1 MDSRELQYVIVISE
15 KGSFSEAAKYLSVSQ
30 PALSQ
35 YVRRVEDR
43 LGCALFLR
51 GSQGLKLTPAGVTFV
66 TKGRA
71 VLAAISNLE
80 KEMVAYRWGK
90 KEGITVGA
98 SQFYGKY
105 LLVPML
111 DVLRSTASDHHVEI
125 IEGSSGH
132 LEEEILKGHLDMGF
146 FPEPIHHEDI
156 NFIPIYEEEV
166 YLPMQ
171 RKIRTRL
178 PSSSTHGTGKSLNLA
193 PFRDLPFIMLRKGL
207 KFHDLTQRLCREYDF
222 FPKAIYES
230 DNLDTVY
237 SLVSH
242 NYGVAFLPS
251 TLLPVLTKKTATSAS
266 TPSPQKTPSAR
277 IGIAY
282 LGTRF
287 KEKKMQALA
296 KEIRNRLLGAQI
308 LPS

>member
-71 VLAAISNLE
+71 VLAAISDLE

-125 IEGSSGH
+125 IEGSSDH

-166 YLPMQ
+166 YFAHAAENKDAAALI
-171 RKIRTRL
+171 K
-178 PSSSTHGTGKSLNLA
+178 HAWDGKSLNLA

-222 FPKAIYES
+222 SPK
-230 DNLDTVY
+230 
-237 SLVSH
+237 
-242 NYGVAFLPS
+242 PS
-251 TLLPVLTKKTATSAS
+251 MNRTTLILS
-266 TPSPQKTPSAR
+266 TPS
-277 IGIAY
+277 
-282 LGTRF
+282 
-287 KEKKMQALA
+287 
-296 KEIRNRLLGAQI
+296 
-308 LPS
+308 

>member
-71 VLAAISNLE
+71 VLSAISDLE

-125 IEGSSGH
+125 IEGSSDH

-156 NFIPIYEEEV
+156 NFVPIYEEEV
-166 YLPMQ
+166 YFAHAAENKDAAAL
-171 RKIRTRL
+171 IG
-178 PSSSTHGTGKSLNLA
+178 HAWDGKSLNLA
-193 PFRDLPFIMLRKGL
+193 PFRDLPFVMLRKGL

-251 TLLPVLTKKTATSAS
+251 TLLPVLTKNDSNVRFYPLAS
-266 TPSPQKTPSAR
+266 KKAQRR

-287 KEKKMQALA
+287 KEKKMRTLA

-308 LPS
+308 APR

>member
-1 MDSRELQYVIVISE
+1 
-15 KGSFSEAAKYLSVSQ
+15 
-30 PALSQ
+30 
-35 YVRRVEDR
+35 
-43 LGCALFLR
+43 
-51 GSQGLKLTPAGVTFV
+51 
-66 TKGRA
+66 
-71 VLAAISNLE
+71 
-80 KEMVAYRWGK
+80 
-90 KEGITVGA
+90 
-98 SQFYGKY
+98 
-105 LLVPML
+105 ML

-125 IEGSSGH
+125 IEGSSDH

-156 NFIPIYEEEV
+156 NFVPIYEEEV
-166 YLPMQ
+166 YFAHAAENKDAAALI
-171 RKIRTRL
+171 K
-178 PSSSTHGTGKSLNLA
+178 HAWDGKSLNLA

-251 TLLPVLTKKTATSAS
+251 TLLPVLTKKDSNVRFYPLAS
-266 TPSPQKTPSAR
+266 KNAQRR

>member
-1 MDSRELQYVIVISE
+1 MEQKNFKRTTVTAALPYANGGVHIGHLAGVYV
-15 KGSFSEAAKYLSVSQ
+15 
-30 PALSQ
+30 PADI
-35 YVRRVEDR
+35 YVRYLR
-43 LGCALFLR
+43 LKKQDVVFIG
-51 GSQGLKLTPAGVTFV
+51 GSDEHGVPV
-66 TKGRA
+66 TIRA
-71 VLAAISNLE
+71 
-80 KEMVAYRWGK
+80 K

-125 IEGSSGH
+125 IEGSSDH

-156 NFIPIYEEEV
+156 NFVPIYEEEV
-166 YLPMQ
+166 YFAHAAENKDAAALI
-171 RKIRTRL
+171 K
-178 PSSSTHGTGKSLNLA
+178 HAWDGKSLNLA

-251 TLLPVLTKKTATSAS
+251 TLLPVLTKKDSNVRFYPLAS
-266 TPSPQKTPSAR
+266 KNAQRR

>member
-71 VLAAISNLE
+71 VLSAISDLE

-105 LLVPML
+105 LLVP
-111 DVLRSTASDHHVEI
+111 
-125 IEGSSGH
+125 
-132 LEEEILKGHLDMGF
+132 
-146 FPEPIHHEDI
+146 
-156 NFIPIYEEEV
+156 
-166 YLPMQ
+166 
-171 RKIRTRL
+171 
-178 PSSSTHGTGKSLNLA
+178 
-193 PFRDLPFIMLRKGL
+193 
-207 KFHDLTQRLCREYDF
+207 C
-222 FPKAIYES
+222 
-230 DNLDTVY
+230 
-237 SLVSH
+237 
-242 NYGVAFLPS
+242 
-251 TLLPVLTKKTATSAS
+251 LLYTS
-266 TPSPQKTPSAR
+266 PSPRDS
-277 IGIAY
+277 
-282 LGTRF
+282 
-287 KEKKMQALA
+287 
-296 KEIRNRLLGAQI
+296 
-308 LPS
+308 

>member
-35 YVRRVEDR
+35 YVRRVENR
-43 LGCALFLR
+43 LGCDLFLR
-51 GSQGLKLTPAGVTFV
+51 GSQGLRLTPAGVTFV
-66 TKGRA
+66 KKGR
-71 VLAAISNLE
+71 VILSAISGLE
-80 KEMVAYRWGK
+80 KEMAAYRWGK

-125 IEGSSGH
+125 IEGSSDH
-132 LEEEILKGHLDMGF
+132 LEEEILKGRLDLAF

-156 NFIPIYEEEV
+156 NFVPIYEEEV
-166 YLPMQ
+166 YFAHAAENKDAAAL
-171 RKIRTRL
+171 IG
-178 PSSSTHGTGKSLNLA
+178 HAWDGKSLNLA
-193 PFRDLPFIMLRKGL
+193 PFRDLPFVMLRKGL

-251 TLLPVLTKKTATSAS
+251 TLLPVLTKKDSNVRFYPLAS
-266 TPSPQKTPSAR
+266 KKAQRR

-287 KEKKMQALA
+287 KEKKMRTLA

-308 LPS
+308 APR

>member
-71 VLAAISNLE
+71 VLSAISDLE

-125 IEGSSGH
+125 IEGSSDH

-156 NFIPIYEEEV
+156 NFVPIYEEEV
-166 YLPMQ
+166 YFAHAAENKDAAALI
-171 RKIRTRL
+171 K
-178 PSSSTHGTGKSLNLA
+178 HAWDGKSLNLA

-237 SLVSH
+237 SLVNH
-242 NYGVAFLPS
+242 NYDVAFLPS
-251 TLLPVLTKKTATSAS
+251 TLLPVLTKKDSNVRFYPLAS
-266 TPSPQKTPSAR
+266 KNAQRR